1 MNAEPAKRR
10 SRFRWWMVPAGLG
23 GLIVIA
29 IAVGVIILLTKDVT
43 EYRDILTAALSK
55 QTGRKVEIK
64 GAFDLS
70 IGFSPSIVAEDISIA
85 NAPWGS
91 RAEMLTAKRLEVK
104 VGLFPIIGGRVEA
117 ERLLLDGA
125 DLLLETD
132 AEGKSNWPAMSSPD
146 ETDQSELLAAD
157 TLDIKNS
164 LITLVDGRTKKTR
177 TLKIDDAAGGLDHA
191 TNTLALDAKG
201 MLNQLP
207 MTAKLAV
214 GRKGPKAP
222 LKLELAAGD
231 AVLGLDGTVD
241 RPADLD
247 GLDVAMKLTAPTL
260 TTLGALA
267 GTGDLPKA
275 VGPVVLEGQLK
286 GGGARYEVA
295 GLKASFGKSQLSGDL
310 SVDANSDVPSLRGT
324 LAATTVDLDLIL
336 GEDKKAKR
344 AKGAR
349 LFDDEPIA
357 LDWLAGLDVELGL
370 SAAKASYRGT
380 TLTDLATKIVVRDKI
395 ATLDP
400 LAFKSAGGAMNGSAS
415 LDGSAKAPK
424 VVLKG
429 KMRGA
434 DLGTVLSLLGINES
448 GQGKVDIDADLKA
461 TGASPR
467 MLAGSLGGRLDIA
480 MGRGRL
486 DNSLVELIAVDLV
499 QQLMPWNV
507 SKASTTVNCMVARF
521 PIDRGVMR
529 AERLLL
535 DTSEMTMGGEGTI
548 NLGRE
553 TLNLRLVP
561 KPKDPALFSL
571 AVPVIVE
578 GPIQHPNAGPDSE
591 AVALGVAGSALG
603 TLINPLGILIPFVS
617 AGSGDENPCVAALK
631 KGGQG
636 GKGSAS
642 KGKSGGPVGDVVE
655 GVGKGLES
663 VGKGIGSIFE

>member
-1 MNAEPAKRR
+1 MVAEPAKRR

-23 GLIVIA
+23 GLIVIV
-29 IAVGVIILLTKDVT
+29 IAVGVIILLSKDVT
-43 EYRDILTAALSK
+43 EYRDILTAELSK
-55 QTGRKVEIK
+55 QTGRHVEIK

-70 IGFSPSIVAEDISIA
+70 ISFSPSIVAEDISIA

-91 RAEMLTAKRLEVK
+91 RAEMLKARRLEVK
-104 VGLFPIIGGRVEA
+104 VGLFPIISGKVEA
-117 ERLLLDGA
+117 QRLVLDGA

-132 AEGKSNWPAMSSPD
+132 AEGKSNWPVMTSTTDA
-146 ETDQSELLAAD
+146 DQSELLAAD
-157 TLDIKNS
+157 TLEIKDS

-177 TLKIDDAAGGLDHA
+177 TLKIDSAAGGLDHA
-191 TNTLALDAKG
+191 SNTLALDAQG
-201 MLNQLP
+201 LLNQLP

-222 LKLELAAGD
+222 LKVELAAGD
-231 AVLGLDGTVD
+231 ALLNLDGTVD
-241 RPADLD
+241 RPADFD
-247 GLDVAMKLTAPTL
+247 GLDVAMKLSAPTL

-275 VGPVVLEGQLK
+275 VGPVTFEGQLK
-286 GGGARYEVA
+286 GGGARYDVA
-295 GLKASFGKSQLSGDL
+295 GLKASFGQSQLSGDL
-310 SVDANSDVPSLRGT
+310 SVDATPDIPRLKGS
-324 LAATTVDLDLIL
+324 LAASTVDLDLIL
-336 GEDKKAKR
+336 GEENKGKR
-344 AKGAR
+344 GKGGR

-357 LDWLAGLDVELGL
+357 LDWLEGLDVELAL

-380 TLTDLATKIVVRDKI
+380 TLTDLETTIVVRDKV
-395 ATLDP
+395 ATLNP
-400 LAFKSAGGAMNGSAS
+400 LAFETAGGAMNGAAT

-424 VVLKG
+424 VTLKG

-434 DLGTVLSLLGINES
+434 DLGTVLALLGVEQR

-486 DNSLVELIAVDLV
+486 DNTLVELIAVDLV

-535 DTSEMTMGGEGTI
+535 DTTEMTMGGEGTI

-578 GPIQHPNAGPDSE
+578 GPIQNPNAGPDSE
-591 AVALGVAGSALG
+591 AVALGIAGSALG
-603 TLINPLGILIPFVS
+603 TLINPLVILIPFVS

-631 KGGQG
+631 KGG
-636 GKGSAS
+636 KGSAS
-642 KGKSGGPVGDVVE
+642 KGKSSGPVGDVVE